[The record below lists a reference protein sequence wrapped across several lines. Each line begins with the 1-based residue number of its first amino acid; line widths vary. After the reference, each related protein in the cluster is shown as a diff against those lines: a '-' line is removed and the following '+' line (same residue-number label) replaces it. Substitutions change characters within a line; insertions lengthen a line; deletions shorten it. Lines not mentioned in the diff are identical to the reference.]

1 MTLALSLGYQEDT
14 EKVNKLIKI
23 ISDLIKRNKQ
33 FLQKK
38 HSRVDEV
45 LRELKS
51 KKEYDDLLDGSFWG
65 IKDNPSS
72 NYPKVTT
79 EGYAKIKKLITQVSR
94 TPSAKF
100 VTSRFNNQQFSD
112 NPFSFNHE
120 FDEKYSVITD
130 ALMKAD
136 FVLDS
141 LRAPNMDIK
150 DLSRASLNLSTSEL
164 QDIAKK
170 ISTLIPLRHDG
181 FDYDVAYRNRL
192 ASLPNAIIKP
202 TAMKLARFMLFHNIT
217 LETINFEEY
226 NLVSEVC
233 ILAVI
238 AVYLSHIDD
247 EEIYNRTLHPYYTKH
262 IFRKLVT
269 PLFEKY
275 KSPSLQDSLT
285 QLQLTMIFDRLS
297 KGVKELS
304 TVIGLSGFNSNSSL
318 VFKSLSP
325 PQLANDLISLLEKTS
340 KNIIISAKLVED
352 PDRPKASPTT
362 YSMTGNKSTH
372 DLVGNINEINYKNL
386 VIPELKSVLSRRQN
400 VGGYRHH
407 RSKRKNMKNKTKKY
421 KSRHM

>member
-23 ISDLIKRNKQ
+23 ISSLVKRNKQ
-33 FLQKK
+33 LKK
-38 HSRVDEV
+38 PSVDEV

-51 KKEYDDLLDGSFWG
+51 IQEYADLLDGSFWG
-65 IKDNPSS
+65 IKDNASS
-72 NYPKVTT
+72 VYPKVTS
-79 EGYAKIKKLITQVSR
+79 EGHAKIKKLISQVSKV
-94 TPSAKF
+94 PSAKF
-100 VTSRFNNQQFSD
+100 VTSRFNNQHFSD
-112 NPFSFNHE
+112 PFSFNHE

-141 LRAPNMDIK
+141 LSKPGMNIE
-150 DLSRASLNLSTSEL
+150 DLSRASLDLSTSEL
-164 QDIAKK
+164 QHIASS
-170 ISTLIPLRHDG
+170 ISTLTPLRHNG

-202 TAMKLARFMLFHNIT
+202 TAMKLAKFMLFHNIT
-217 LETINFEEY
+217 LQTINFAEY

-238 AVYLSHIDD
+238 AVYLSHIDE
-247 EEIYNRTLHPYYTKH
+247 EEIYHRTLHSYYTKH

-275 KSPSLQDSLT
+275 KSPSLQHSLR
-285 QLQLTMIFDRLS
+285 QPQLTMIFDVLS

-304 TVIGLSGFNSNSSL
+304 TVIGLSGFNSSL
-318 VFKSLSP
+318 VFRSLS

-340 KNIIISAKLVED
+340 KTIIVSAKLVED
-352 PDRPKASPTT
+352 PDRPRASPVT
-362 YSMTGNKSTH
+362 YSMTGNQSTH

-386 VIPELKSVLSRRQN
+386 VIPELKRVLSRRQK
-400 VGGYRHH
+400 VGGYHHH
-407 RSKRKNMKNKTKKY
+407 RSKSKKMKNKTKKY

>member
-23 ISDLIKRNKQ
+23 ISSLVKRNKQ
-33 FLQKK
+33 LKK
-38 HSRVDEV
+38 PSVDEV

-51 KKEYDDLLDGSFWG
+51 IQEYADLLDGSFWG

-79 EGYAKIKKLITQVSR
+79 EGYAKIRKLITQVSR

-141 LRAPNMDIK
+141 LRAPGMDIR
-150 DLSRASLNLSTSEL
+150 DLSIASSNLSTSEL
-164 QDIAKK
+164 QHIASS
-170 ISTLIPLRHDG
+170 ISTLTPLRHSG

-202 TAMKLARFMLFHNIT
+202 TAMKLAKFMLFHNIT

-238 AVYLSHIDD
+238 AVYLSHIDE
-247 EEIYNRTLHPYYTKH
+247 EEIYHRTLHPYYTKH

-275 KSPSLQDSLT
+275 KSPSLQHSLT
-285 QLQLTMIFDRLS
+285 QPQLTMIFDVLS

-304 TVIGLSGFNSNSSL
+304 TVIGLSGFNNSL
-318 VFKSLSP
+318 VFRSLSP

-340 KNIIISAKLVED
+340 KNIIVSAKLVED
-352 PDRPKASPTT
+352 PDRPKASPVT
-362 YSMTGNKSTH
+362 YSMTGNQSTH

-386 VIPELKSVLSRRQN
+386 VIPELKSVLSRRQK
-400 VGGYRHH
+400 VGGYRNH
-407 RSKRKNMKNKTKKY
+407 RSKSKKMKNKTKKY

>member
-51 KKEYDDLLDGSFWG
+51 RQEYADLLDGSFWG

-79 EGYAKIKKLITQVSR
+79 EGYAKIRKLITQVSR

-150 DLSRASLNLSTSEL
+150 DLSRASSNLSTSEL

-170 ISTLIPLRHDG
+170 ISTLIPLRHAG
-181 FDYDVAYRNRL
+181 FNYDVAYRNRL

-202 TAMKLARFMLFHNIT
+202 TAMKLAKFMLFHNIT

-247 EEIYNRTLHPYYTKH
+247 EEIYHRTLYSNYTKH

-285 QLQLTMIFDRLS
+285 QLQLTMIFDLLS

-325 PQLANDLISLLEKTS
+325 QLANDLISLLEKTS
-340 KNIIISAKLVED
+340 KNIIVSAKLVED
-352 PDRPKASPTT
+352 PDRPKASPVT
-362 YSMTGNKSTH
+362 YSMTGNQSTH

-386 VIPELKSVLSRRQN
+386 VIPELKSVLSRRQK

>member
-51 KKEYDDLLDGSFWG
+51 RQEYADLLDGSFWG

-79 EGYAKIKKLITQVSR
+79 EGYAKIRKLITQVSR

-150 DLSRASLNLSTSEL
+150 DLSRASSNLSTSEL

-170 ISTLIPLRHDG
+170 ISTLIPLRHAG
-181 FDYDVAYRNRL
+181 FNYDVAYRNRL

-202 TAMKLARFMLFHNIT
+202 TAMKLAKFMLFHNIT

-238 AVYLSHIDD
+238 AVYLSHIDE
-247 EEIYNRTLHPYYTKH
+247 EEIYHRTLHPYYTKH

-275 KSPSLQDSLT
+275 KSPSLQHSLT
-285 QLQLTMIFDRLS
+285 QPQLTMIFDVLS

-304 TVIGLSGFNSNSSL
+304 TVIGLSGFNNSL
-318 VFKSLSP
+318 VFRSLSP

-340 KNIIISAKLVED
+340 KNIIVSAKLVED
-352 PDRPKASPTT
+352 PDRPKASPVT
-362 YSMTGNKSTH
+362 YSMTGNQSTH
-372 DLVGNINEINYKNL
+372 DLVGNINKINYKNL
-386 VIPELKSVLSRRQN
+386 VIPELKSVLSRRQK
-400 VGGYRHH
+400 VGGYRNH
-407 RSKRKNMKNKTKKY
+407 RSKSKKMKNKTKKY

>member
-51 KKEYDDLLDGSFWG
+51 RQEYADLLDGSFWG

-79 EGYAKIKKLITQVSR
+79 EGYAKIRKLITQVSR

-150 DLSRASLNLSTSEL
+150 DLSRASSNLSTSEL

-170 ISTLIPLRHDG
+170 ISTLIPLRHAG
-181 FDYDVAYRNRL
+181 FNYDVAYRNRL

-202 TAMKLARFMLFHNIT
+202 TAMKLAKFMLFHNIT

-285 QLQLTMIFDRLS
+285 QLQLTMIFDLLS

-325 PQLANDLISLLEKTS
+325 QLANDLISLLEKTS
-340 KNIIISAKLVED
+340 KNIIVSAKLVED
-352 PDRPKASPTT
+352 PDRPKASPVT
-362 YSMTGNKSTH
+362 YSMTGNQSTH

-386 VIPELKSVLSRRQN
+386 VIPELKSVLSRRQK

>member
-33 FLQKK
+33 FLQMK

-51 KKEYDDLLDGSFWG
+51 RQEYADLLDGSFWG

-79 EGYAKIKKLITQVSR
+79 EGYAKIRKLITQVSR

-150 DLSRASLNLSTSEL
+150 DLSRASSNLSTSEL

-170 ISTLIPLRHDG
+170 ISTLIPLRHAG
-181 FDYDVAYRNRL
+181 FNYDVAYRNRL

-202 TAMKLARFMLFHNIT
+202 TAMKLAKFMLFHNIT

-285 QLQLTMIFDRLS
+285 QLQLTMIFDLLS

-325 PQLANDLISLLEKTS
+325 QLANDLISLLEKTS
-340 KNIIISAKLVED
+340 KNIIVSAKLVED
-352 PDRPKASPTT
+352 PDRPKASPVT
-362 YSMTGNKSTH
+362 YSMTGNQSTH

-386 VIPELKSVLSRRQN
+386 VIPELKSVLSRRQK

>member
-23 ISDLIKRNKQ
+23 ISSLVKRNKQ
-33 FLQKK
+33 LKK
-38 HSRVDEV
+38 PSVDEV

-51 KKEYDDLLDGSFWG
+51 IQEYADLLDGSFWG
-65 IKDNPSS
+65 IKDNASS
-72 NYPKVTT
+72 VYPKVTG
-79 EGYAKIKKLITQVSR
+79 EGHAKIKKLISQVSKV
-94 TPSAKF
+94 PSAKF
-100 VTSRFNNQQFSD
+100 VISRFNNQQFSD

-130 ALMKAD
+130 TLMKAD

-141 LRAPNMDIK
+141 LRKPGMNIE
-150 DLSRASLNLSTSEL
+150 DLSRASLDLSTSEL
-164 QDIAKK
+164 QHIASS
-170 ISTLIPLRHDG
+170 ISTLTPLRHHG

-202 TAMKLARFMLFHNIT
+202 TAMKLAKFMLFHNIT
-217 LETINFEEY
+217 LQTINFAEY

-238 AVYLSHIDD
+238 AVYLSHIDE
-247 EEIYNRTLHPYYTKH
+247 EEIYHRTLYSNYTKH

-275 KSPSLQDSLT
+275 KSPSLQHSLRQP
-285 QLQLTMIFDRLS
+285 QLTMIQLTMIFDVLS

-304 TVIGLSGFNSNSSL
+304 TVIGLSGFNNSL
-318 VFKSLSP
+318 VFRSLS
-325 PQLANDLISLLEKTS
+325 PQLANDLISLLEETS
-340 KNIIISAKLVED
+340 KNIIVSAKLVED
-352 PDRPKASPTT
+352 PDRPKASPVT
-362 YSMTGNKSTH
+362 YSMTGNQSTH
-372 DLVGNINEINYKNL
+372 DLVGNINKINYKNL
-386 VIPELKSVLSRRQN
+386 VIPELKSVLSRRQK
-400 VGGYRHH
+400 VGGYHHH
-407 RSKRKNMKNKTKKY
+407 RSKKKNMKNKTKKY

>member
-23 ISDLIKRNKQ
+23 ISSLVKRNKQ
-33 FLQKK
+33 LKK
-38 HSRVDEV
+38 PSVDEV

-51 KKEYDDLLDGSFWG
+51 SQEYPDLLDGSFWG
-65 IKDNPSS
+65 IKDNASS
-72 NYPKVTT
+72 AYPKVTS
-79 EGYAKIKKLITQVSR
+79 EGHAKIKKLITQVSR
-94 TPSAKF
+94 IPSAKF
-100 VTSRFNNQQFSD
+100 VISRFNQQFSD

-141 LRAPNMDIK
+141 LREPGMDIR
-150 DLSRASLNLSTSEL
+150 DLSIASSNLSTSEL
-164 QDIAKK
+164 QHIASS
-170 ISTLIPLRHDG
+170 ISTLTPLRHSG

-202 TAMKLARFMLFHNIT
+202 TAMKLAKFMLFHNIT
-217 LETINFEEY
+217 LETINFAEY

-238 AVYLSHIDD
+238 AVYLSHIDE
-247 EEIYNRTLHPYYTKH
+247 EEIYHRTLHPYYTKH
-262 IFRKLVT
+262 IFRKLLT

-275 KSPSLQDSLT
+275 KSPSLQHSLT
-285 QLQLTMIFDRLS
+285 QPQLTMIFDVLS

-304 TVIGLSGFNSNSSL
+304 TVIGLSGFNNSL
-318 VFKSLSP
+318 VFRSLSP

-340 KNIIISAKLVED
+340 KNIIVSAKLVED
-352 PDRPKASPTT
+352 PDRPKASPVT
-362 YSMTGNKSTH
+362 YSMTGNQSTH

-386 VIPELKSVLSRRQN
+386 VIPELKSVLSRRQK

-407 RSKRKNMKNKTKKY
+407 RSKSKKMKNKTKKY

>member
-23 ISDLIKRNKQ
+23 ISSLVKRNKQ
-33 FLQKK
+33 LKK
-38 HSRVDEV
+38 PSVDEV

-51 KKEYDDLLDGSFWG
+51 IQEYADLLDGSFWG
-65 IKDNPSS
+65 IKDNASS
-72 NYPKVTT
+72 VYPKVTS
-79 EGYAKIKKLITQVSR
+79 EGHAKIKKLISQVSR
-94 TPSAKF
+94 IPSAKF
-100 VTSRFNNQQFSD
+100 VISRFNNQQFSD

-141 LRAPNMDIK
+141 LRAPGMDLT
-150 DLSRASLNLSTSEL
+150 DLNRASLALSTSEL
-164 QDIAKK
+164 QHIASS
-170 ISTLIPLRHDG
+170 ISTLTPLRHSG

-202 TAMKLARFMLFHNIT
+202 TAMKLAKFMLFHNIT
-217 LETINFEEY
+217 LETINLAEY

-238 AVYLSHIDD
+238 AVYLSHIDE
-247 EEIYNRTLHPYYTKH
+247 EEIYHRTLYSNYTKH

-275 KSPSLQDSLT
+275 KSPSLQHSLT
-285 QLQLTMIFDRLS
+285 QPQLTMIFDVLS

-304 TVIGLSGFNSNSSL
+304 TVIGLSGFNNSL
-318 VFKSLSP
+318 VFRSLSP

-340 KNIIISAKLVED
+340 KNIIVSAKLVED
-352 PDRPKASPTT
+352 PDRPKASPVT
-362 YSMTGNKSTH
+362 YSMTGNQSTH
-372 DLVGNINEINYKNL
+372 DLVGNINKINYKNL
-386 VIPELKSVLSRRQN
+386 VIPELKSVLSRRQK
-400 VGGYRHH
+400 VGGYRNH
-407 RSKRKNMKNKTKKY
+407 RSKSKKMKNKTKKY